1 MFKLL
6 KSLLFLPFVFFI
18 YIFRPLKTIQLIE
31 INSTRIAPFISYI
44 EGFLYSKSM
53 NREKIKT
60 KEIFFCKNIIS
71 NIQLLKMSKR
81 LIPISLN
88 RVFLKNLKNAII
100 YFLGRENKNILYIED
115 YHLNYVVKK
124 YPSWHQKQNSYFNF
138 TSDEKEKGTKT
149 LTKMGI
155 NPESKWICIHN
166 RDSLY
171 LKKNFKNMGSKR
183 FGQDWSYHEYRNFS
197 INSMLPA
204 LEYFTQNNFYVF
216 RMGKDVE
223 EKINIK
229 NPKIIDYAN
238 SEFRNDFMDIFLL
251 ANCTAY
257 FGSDSGVSVI
267 PFCFKK
273 PTYNINYSSTEIH
286 IHEKMYK
293 SLFMFKRIKNLV
305 NNKLLSISEILKLNL
320 EIKSTPE
327 FYLKNKNLQWVDN
340 SAQEIKS
347 FAFEIVKDLNNEK
360 YETSEDKELQEDF
373 WKIYFKYDRQNEENK
388 IKTKISPSYL
398 KKNIDLLA

>member
-6 KSLLFLPFVFFI
+6 KSLLFLPLVFFI
-18 YIFRPLKTIQLIE
+18 YIFRPLKIIQLIE
-31 INSTRIAPFISYI
+31 INTTRVAPFISCI

-53 NREKIKT
+53 KREKLKT
-60 KEIFFCKNIIS
+60 KEIFFGKNFIS
-71 NIQLLKMSKR
+71 NIHLLKMSKR
-81 LIPISLN
+81 LIPISLSHT
-88 RVFLKNLKNAII
+88 FLRNLKNAII
-100 YFLGRENKNILYIED
+100 YFLGKENKNILYMED

-124 YPSWHQKQNSYFNF
+124 YPSWHQKQNSYVNF
-138 TSDEKEKGTKT
+138 TFDEKEKGSKN
-149 LTKMGI
+149 LIKMGI

-166 RDSLY
+166 RDSKY
-171 LKKNFKNMGSKR
+171 LKKNFKNMGSTR
-183 FGQDWSYHEYRNFS
+183 FGRDWSYHDYRNFS
-197 INSMLPA
+197 VNSMLPA
-204 LEYFTQNNFYVF
+204 LEYFTQNNFYVL
-216 RMGKDVE
+216 RMGQDVE

-251 ANCTAY
+251 ANCKAY
-257 FGSDSGVSVI
+257 FGSDSGISVV

-293 SLFMFKRIKNLV
+293 SLFTFKRIKNLV
-305 NNKLLSISEILKLNL
+305 TNKLLPISEILKLSV
-320 EIKSTPE
+320 EARVTPE
-327 FYLKNKNLQWVDN
+327 FYLKNKNLQCVDN
-340 SAQEIKS
+340 STQEIES

-373 WKIYFKYDRQNEENK
+373 WKIYFKYVKQDEENK
-388 IKTKISPSYL
+388 IKSKISPSFL
-398 KKNIDLLA
+398 KKNMDLLA